1 METLIVEAK
10 DQKELATVQAVLK
23 ALKVSFRKEDRS
35 LYDPGFVAKIEQ
47 SVQEVK
53 QGKVTRV
60 KKEDLQ
66 NFIGL

>member
-1 METLIVEAK
+1 MERLIVEAK
-10 DQKELATVQAVLK
+10 DPKELATVQAVLK

-35 LYDPGFVAKIEQ
+35 LYDPAFVAKIEQ

>member
-23 ALKVSFRKEDRS
+23 ALKVSFRKEDKS
-35 LYDPGFVAKIEQ
+35 SYDPTFVAKIEQ

-53 QGKVTRV
+53 EGKVTRV
-60 KKEDLQ
+60 KKENLQ